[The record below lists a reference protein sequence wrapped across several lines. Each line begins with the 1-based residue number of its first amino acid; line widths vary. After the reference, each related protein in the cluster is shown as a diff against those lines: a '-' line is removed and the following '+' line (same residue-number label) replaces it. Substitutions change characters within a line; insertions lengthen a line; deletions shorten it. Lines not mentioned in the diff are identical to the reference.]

1 MHKFKVGDRVKVKWS
16 ETNVKGRGTIIS
28 IDKSDILLPYE
39 VELDPSE
46 MSIYNPFTGDIPP
59 FVQATWAE
67 EDALEALDGLNVY
80 LAGPFFSESQIEI
93 VKELNRALQKNETI
107 SNIFV
112 PMEHQMNDGDL
123 VEFTSP
129 WAKAVAMNDYKNVRE
144 ADIVVAIVDFDGQDM
159 DSGTAAE
166 LGYAYAI
173 GRPIF
178 LYHAKNH
185 SQMVNLMVTEVA
197 KAYFTNLE
205 EIEKYDFIKADHKPF
220 TGNYR

>member
-1 MHKFKVGDRVKVKWS
+1 MHKFKVGDKVKVKWS
-16 ETNVKGRGTIIS
+16 ESNVRGRGTIIS
-28 IDKSDILLPYE
+28 IDESDMLLPYE

-46 MSIYNPFTGDIPP
+46 MAVYNPFIDDISW
-59 FVQATWAE
+59 FE
-67 EDALEALDGLNVY
+67 EDALEALDELNVY
-80 LAGPFFSESQIEI
+80 LAGPFFSENQIEI
-93 VKELNRALQKNETI
+93 VKDLNKALKKNETI
-107 SNIFV
+107 GKVFV

-129 WAKAVAMNDYKNVRE
+129 WAKAVAMNDYKHVRE
-144 ADIVVAIVDFDGQDM
+144 ADIIVAIVDFDGQDM

-166 LGYAYAI
+166 IGYAYAI
-173 GRPIF
+173 GRPVF

-185 SQMVNLMVTEVA
+185 DMMVNLMATEVA

>member
-28 IDKSDILLPYE
+28 IDENDMLLPYE

-46 MSIYNPFTGDIPP
+46 MAVYNPFIDDISW
-59 FVQATWAE
+59 FE

-80 LAGPFFSESQIEI
+80 LAGPFFSENQIEI
-93 VKELNRALQKNETI
+93 VKELNKALQKNKTI
-107 SNIFV
+107 SKIFV

-166 LGYAYAI
+166 IGYAYAI
-173 GRPIF
+173 GRPVF
-178 LYHAKNH
+178 LYHDKNH
-185 SQMVNLMVTEVA
+185 DMMVNLMATEVA

-205 EIEKYDFIKADHKPF
+205 EIEKYDFIKADYKPF

>member
-1 MHKFKVGDRVKVKWS
+1 MHKFKVGDKVKVKWT
-16 ETNVKGRGTIIS
+16 ETNIKGRGTIIS
-28 IDKSDILLPYE
+28 IDESDMLLPYE
-39 VELDPSE
+39 VKIDSEE
-46 MSIYNPFTGDIPP
+46 MSVYNPFG
-59 FVQATWAE
+59 E
-67 EDALEALDGLNVY
+67 EVSWFSEDDLEILDGLNVY
-80 LAGPFFSESQIEI
+80 LAGPFFSDSQIEI
-93 VKELNRALQKNETI
+93 VKELNEVLQKNETI
-107 SNIFV
+107 GNIFV

-166 LGYAYAI
+166 IGYAYAI
-173 GRPIF
+173 GRPVF
-178 LYHAKNH
+178 LYHDKNYDM
-185 SQMVNLMVTEVA
+185 MVNLMLTEVA

>member
-1 MHKFKVGDRVKVKWS
+1 MNKFKVGDKVKVKWS
-16 ETNVKGRGTIIS
+16 ETNNKGRGTIIS
-28 IDKSDILLPYE
+28 IDENDMLLPYE
-39 VELDPSE
+39 VEIDSE
-46 MSIYNPFTGDIPP
+46 KVAAYSPFIAGISW
-59 FVQATWAE
+59 FE

-80 LAGPFFSESQIEI
+80 LAGPFFSESQIKI
-93 VKELNRALQKNETI
+93 VKDLNKSLQKNETI
-107 SNIFV
+107 NNIFV

-123 VEFTSP
+123 IEFTSP

-144 ADIVVAIVDFDGQDM
+144 SDIVVAIVDFDGQDM

-166 LGYAYAI
+166 IGYAYAI
-173 GRPIF
+173 GRPVF

-185 SQMVNLMVTEVA
+185 DMMVNLMATEVA

-205 EIEKYDFIKADHKPF
+205 EIEKYDFIKADYKPF

>member
-1 MHKFKVGDRVKVKWS
+1 MHKFKVGDKVKVKWT
-16 ETNVKGRGTIIS
+16 ETNIKGRGTIIS
-28 IDKSDILLPYE
+28 IDESDMLLPYE
-39 VELDPSE
+39 VKIDSEE
-46 MSIYNPFTGDIPP
+46 MSVYNPFG
-59 FVQATWAE
+59 E
-67 EDALEALDGLNVY
+67 EVSWFSEDDLEILDGLNVY
-80 LAGPFFSESQIEI
+80 LAGPFFSDSQIEI
-93 VKELNRALQKNETI
+93 VKELNEVLQKNETI
-107 SNIFV
+107 GNIFV

-173 GRPIF
+173 GRPVF

-185 SQMVNLMVTEVA
+185 DMMVNLMATEVA

>member
-1 MHKFKVGDRVKVKWS
+1 MHKFKVGDKVKVKWS

-28 IDKSDILLPYE
+28 IDESDILLPYE

-46 MSIYNPFTGDIPP
+46 MAVYNPFTDDISW
-59 FVQATWAE
+59 FE
-67 EDALEALDGLNVY
+67 EDALEILDGLNVY
-80 LAGPFFSESQIEI
+80 LAGPFFSENQIEI
-93 VKELNRALQKNETI
+93 VKDLNKSLQKNETI
-107 SNIFV
+107 GNIFV

-166 LGYAYAI
+166 IGYAYAI
-173 GRPIF
+173 GRPVF

-185 SQMVNLMVTEVA
+185 DMMVNLMATEVA

-205 EIEKYDFIKADHKPF
+205 EIEEYDFIKADHKPF

>member
-1 MHKFKVGDRVKVKWS
+1 MHKFKVGDKVKVKWT
-16 ETNVKGRGTIIS
+16 ETNIKGRGTIIS
-28 IDKSDILLPYE
+28 IDESDMLLPYE
-39 VELDPSE
+39 VKIDSEE
-46 MSIYNPFTGDIPP
+46 MSVYNPFG
-59 FVQATWAE
+59 E
-67 EDALEALDGLNVY
+67 EVSWFSEDDLEILDGLNVY
-80 LAGPFFSESQIEI
+80 LAGPFFSDSQIEI
-93 VKELNRALQKNETI
+93 VKELNEVLQKNETI
-107 SNIFV
+107 GNIFV

-144 ADIVVAIVDFDGQDM
+144 ADIIVAIVDFDGQDM

-166 LGYAYAI
+166 IGYAYAI
-173 GRPIF
+173 GRPVF
-178 LYHAKNH
+178 LYHSSNH
-185 SQMVNLMVTEVA
+185 SQMVNLMLTEIS

>member
-1 MHKFKVGDRVKVKWS
+1 MHKFKVGDKVKVKWS

-28 IDKSDILLPYE
+28 IDESDMLLPYE

-46 MSIYNPFTGDIPP
+46 MAVYNPFIDDISW
-59 FVQATWAE
+59 FE

-80 LAGPFFSESQIEI
+80 LAGPFFSENQIEI
-93 VKELNRALQKNETI
+93 VKDLNKALKKNETI
-107 SNIFV
+107 GKVFV

-144 ADIVVAIVDFDGQDM
+144 SDIVVAIVDFDGQDM

-166 LGYAYAI
+166 IGYAYAI
-173 GRPIF
+173 GRPVF

-185 SQMVNLMVTEVA
+185 DMMVNLMTTEVA

>member
-1 MHKFKVGDRVKVKWS
+1 MHKFKVGDKVKVKWS

-28 IDKSDILLPYE
+28 IDESDMLLPYE

-46 MSIYNPFTGDIPP
+46 MAVYNPFTDDISW
-59 FVQATWAE
+59 FE

-80 LAGPFFSESQIEI
+80 LAGPFFSENQIEI
-93 VKELNRALQKNETI
+93 VKDLNKSLQKNETV

-144 ADIVVAIVDFDGQDM
+144 SDIVVAIVDFDGQDM

-166 LGYAYAI
+166 IGYAYAI
-173 GRPIF
+173 GRPVF

-185 SQMVNLMVTEVA
+185 DMMVNLMATEVA

-205 EIEKYDFIKADHKPF
+205 EIEKYDFIKADYKPF

>member
-1 MHKFKVGDRVKVKWS
+1 MHKFKVGDKVKVKWS

-28 IDKSDILLPYE
+28 IDENDMLLPYE

-46 MSIYNPFTGDIPP
+46 MAVYNPFTDDISW
-59 FVQATWAE
+59 FE
-67 EDALEALDGLNVY
+67 EDALETLDGLNVY

-93 VKELNRALQKNETI
+93 VKELNKSLQKNETI

-173 GRPIF
+173 GRPVF

-185 SQMVNLMVTEVA
+185 DMMVNLMATEVA

-205 EIEKYDFIKADHKPF
+205 EIEKYDFIKADYKPF

>member
-1 MHKFKVGDRVKVKWS
+1 MHKFKVGDKVKVKWS

-28 IDKSDILLPYE
+28 IDESDMLLPYE

-46 MSIYNPFTGDIPP
+46 MAVYNPFIDDISW
-59 FVQATWAE
+59 FE

-80 LAGPFFSESQIEI
+80 LAGPFFSENQIEI
-93 VKELNRALQKNETI
+93 VKDLNKALKKNETI
-107 SNIFV
+107 GKVFV

-144 ADIVVAIVDFDGQDM
+144 SDIVVAIVDFDGQDM

-166 LGYAYAI
+166 IGYAYAI
-173 GRPIF
+173 GRPVF

-185 SQMVNLMVTEVA
+185 DMMVNLMATEVA

>member
-1 MHKFKVGDRVKVKWS
+1 MKFKVGDKVKVKWS
-16 ETNVKGRGTIIS
+16 ESNIKGQGTIIS
-28 IDKSDILLPYE
+28 IDENDMLLPYE
-39 VELDPSE
+39 VEIDPDE
-46 MSIYNPFTGDIPP
+46 IAIYNPFTDEVSW
-59 FVQATWAE
+59 FE
-67 EDALEALDGLNVY
+67 EDALEILDGLNVY
-80 LAGPFFSESQIEI
+80 LAGPFFSESQIKI
-93 VKELNRALQKNETI
+93 VKELNEALQKNETI

-144 ADIVVAIVDFDGQDM
+144 ANIVVAVVDFDGQDM

-166 LGYAYAI
+166 IGYAYAI
-173 GRPIF
+173 GRPVF

-185 SQMVNLMVTEVA
+185 DMMVNLMATEVA
-197 KAYFTNLE
+197 KAYFTDIK
-205 EIEKYDFIKADHKPF
+205 EIEKYDFIKAEYKPF

>member
-1 MHKFKVGDRVKVKWS
+1 MHKFKVGDKVKVKWS

-28 IDKSDILLPYE
+28 IDESDMLLPYE

-46 MSIYNPFTGDIPP
+46 MAVYNPFTDDISW
-59 FVQATWAE
+59 FE
-67 EDALEALDGLNVY
+67 EDALEILDGLNVY
-80 LAGPFFSESQIEI
+80 LAGPFFSENQIEI
-93 VKELNRALQKNETI
+93 VKDLNKALQKNETI
-107 SNIFV
+107 GNIFV

-144 ADIVVAIVDFDGQDM
+144 SDIVVAIVDFDGQDM

-166 LGYAYAI
+166 IGYAYAI
-173 GRPIF
+173 GRQVF

-185 SQMVNLMVTEVA
+185 DMMVNLMATEVA

-205 EIEKYDFIKADHKPF
+205 EIEKYDFIKAEHKPF

>member
-1 MHKFKVGDRVKVKWS
+1 MHKFKVGDKVKVKWS
-16 ETNVKGRGTIIS
+16 ETNIKGRGTIIS
-28 IDKSDILLPYE
+28 IDESDMLLPYE
-39 VELDPSE
+39 VELEPSE
-46 MSIYNPFTGDIPP
+46 MAVYNPFTEDISW
-59 FVQATWAE
+59 FE
-67 EDALEALDGLNVY
+67 EDALEILDGLNVY

-93 VKELNRALQKNETI
+93 VKDLNKALQKNETI

-166 LGYAYAI
+166 IGYAYAI
-173 GRPIF
+173 GRPVF

-185 SQMVNLMVTEVA
+185 DMMVNLMVTEVS

>member
-1 MHKFKVGDRVKVKWS
+1 MHKFKVGDKVKVKWS
-16 ETNVKGRGTIIS
+16 ESNVRGRGTIIS
-28 IDKSDILLPYE
+28 IDENDMLLPYE
-39 VELDPSE
+39 VEIDPDE
-46 MSIYNPFTGDIPP
+46 MVVYDPFIADISW
-59 FVQATWAE
+59 FE
-67 EDALEALDGLNVY
+67 EDALEILDGLNVY

-93 VKELNRALQKNETI
+93 VKELNKALQKNETI

-166 LGYAYAI
+166 IGYAYAI
-173 GRPIF
+173 GRPVF

-185 SQMVNLMVTEVA
+185 NMMVNLMATEVA
-197 KAYFTNLE
+197 KAYFTDIK
-205 EIEKYDFIKADHKPF
+205 EIEEYNFIEAEYKPF

>member
-1 MHKFKVGDRVKVKWS
+1 MYKFKVGDKVKVKWS

-28 IDKSDILLPYE
+28 IDESDMLLPYE

-46 MSIYNPFTGDIPP
+46 MAVYNPFIDDISW
-59 FVQATWAE
+59 FE

-80 LAGPFFSESQIEI
+80 LAGPFFSENQIEI
-93 VKELNRALQKNETI
+93 VKDLNKALKKNETI
-107 SNIFV
+107 GKVFV

-144 ADIVVAIVDFDGQDM
+144 SDIVVAIVDFDGQDM

-166 LGYAYAI
+166 IGYAYAI
-173 GRPIF
+173 GRPVF

-185 SQMVNLMVTEVA
+185 DMMVNLMTTEVA

>member
-1 MHKFKVGDRVKVKWS
+1 MHKFKVGDKVKVKWS

-28 IDKSDILLPYE
+28 IDENGMLLPYE

-46 MSIYNPFTGDIPP
+46 MAVYNPFTDDISW
-59 FVQATWAE
+59 FE
-67 EDALEALDGLNVY
+67 EDALETLDGLNVY

-93 VKELNRALQKNETI
+93 VKELNKSLQKNETI

-166 LGYAYAI
+166 IGYAYAI
-173 GRPIF
+173 GRPVF

-185 SQMVNLMVTEVA
+185 DMMVNLMATEVA

-205 EIEKYDFIKADHKPF
+205 EIEKYDFIKAEHKPF

>member
-1 MHKFKVGDRVKVKWS
+1 MNKFKVGDRVKVKWS
-16 ETNVKGRGTIIS
+16 ETNVKGLGTIIS
-28 IDKSDILLPYE
+28 VDENDMLLPYE

-46 MSIYNPFTGDIPP
+46 MAVYNPFTDDISW
-59 FVQATWAE
+59 FE
-67 EDALEALDGLNVY
+67 EDALEILDGLNVY

-93 VKELNRALQKNETI
+93 VKELNKALQKNETI

-144 ADIVVAIVDFDGQDM
+144 ADIVIAIVDFDGQDM

-166 LGYAYAI
+166 IGYAYAI
-173 GRPIF
+173 GRPVF
-178 LYHAKNH
+178 LYHDKNH
-185 SQMVNLMVTEVA
+185 DMMVNLMATEVA

-205 EIEKYDFIKADHKPF
+205 EIEKYDFIKADYKPF

>member
-1 MHKFKVGDRVKVKWS
+1 MNKFKVGDRVKVKWS
-16 ETNVKGRGTIIS
+16 ETNVKGRGIIIS
-28 IDKSDILLPYE
+28 IDENDMLLPYE

-46 MSIYNPFTGDIPP
+46 MAVYNPFTDDISW
-59 FVQATWAE
+59 FE
-67 EDALEALDGLNVY
+67 EDALEVLDGLNVY

-93 VKELNRALQKNETI
+93 VKELNKTLQKNETI

-144 ADIVVAIVDFDGQDM
+144 SDIVVAIVDFDGQDM

-166 LGYAYAI
+166 IGYAYAI
-173 GRPIF
+173 GRPVF

-185 SQMVNLMVTEVA
+185 DMMVNLMATEVA

>member
-1 MHKFKVGDRVKVKWS
+1 MRKFKVGDKVKVKRA
-16 ETNVKGRGTIIS
+16 ETNIKGRGTIIS
-28 IDKSDILLPYE
+28 IDESDMLLSLPYE
-39 VELDPSE
+39 VKIDSEE
-46 MSIYNPFTGDIPP
+46 MSVYNPFDEGVSW
-59 FVQATWAE
+59 FS
-67 EDALEALDGLNVY
+67 EDDLEVLDGLNVY
-80 LAGPFFSESQIEI
+80 LAGPFFSDSQIEI
-93 VKELNRALQKNETI
+93 VKDLNKSLQKNETI
-107 SNIFV
+107 GNIFV

-144 ADIVVAIVDFDGQDM
+144 SDIVVAIVDFDGQDM

-166 LGYAYAI
+166 LGYAYAT
-173 GRPIF
+173 GRPVF

-185 SQMVNLMVTEVA
+185 DMMVNLMATEVA

-205 EIEKYDFIKADHKPF
+205 EIEKYDFIKAEHKPF

>member
-1 MHKFKVGDRVKVKWS
+1 MHKFKVGDKVKVKWS

-28 IDKSDILLPYE
+28 IDESDMLLPYE

-46 MSIYNPFTGDIPP
+46 MAVYNPFTDDISW
-59 FVQATWAE
+59 FE

-80 LAGPFFSESQIEI
+80 LAGPFFSENQIEI
-93 VKELNRALQKNETI
+93 VKDLNKALQKNETI

-144 ADIVVAIVDFDGQDM
+144 SDIVVAIVDFDGQDM

-166 LGYAYAI
+166 IGYAYAI
-173 GRPIF
+173 GRPVF

-185 SQMVNLMVTEVA
+185 DMMVNLMTTEVA

>member
-1 MHKFKVGDRVKVKWS
+1 MYKFKVGDKVKVKWS

-28 IDKSDILLPYE
+28 IDESDMLLPYE

-46 MSIYNPFTGDIPP
+46 MAVYNPFTDDISW
-59 FVQATWAE
+59 FE
-67 EDALEALDGLNVY
+67 EDALETLDGLNVY

-93 VKELNRALQKNETI
+93 VKELNSVLQKNETI
-107 SNIFV
+107 GNVFV

-159 DSGTAAE
+159 DSGTATE
-166 LGYAYAI
+166 IGYAYAI
-173 GRPIF
+173 GRPVF

-185 SQMVNLMVTEVA
+185 DMMVNLMATEVT
-197 KAYFTNLE
+197 KAYFTDLK